1 MVKNIIYYI
10 FIELL
15 GLLLKVISLFV
26 YFIVWPFR
34 YKVLKWA
41 EKHFDEDEYK
51 MFVMING
58 NKKWKVY
65 FCPYF
70 WMFCFTTGLTDK
82 WHGLDHFL
90 PKLKAKWYPNGV
102 KSENTLKY
110 FYLCYRWQAIRNAHW
125 AFNDWFFREGEYRVT
140 IEDISFSNEFQ
151 DKIDQMTDI
160 IMGNKKQDEVN
171 ESLQGRIKKVL
182 REETS
187 IRPAL
192 NDLINML
199 FDGFD
204 DIHYDWGNYMCG
216 MGECCDPYAI
226 GFTLPNRDYDD
237 YIFKLVDGDNYD
249 DDADYPKHFRD
260 ELPEVCYEMPDV
272 RNPNFNYILF
282 FEVFAEEIEEYLGP
296 KRNWK
301 YDLLNL
307 INEKFHSKAT
317 DIIFI

>member
-1 MVKNIIYYI
+1 M
-10 FIELL
+10 
-15 GLLLKVISLFV
+15 IS
-26 YFIVWPFR
+26 
-34 YKVLKWA
+34 
-41 EKHFDEDEYK
+41 EKHIEKINKIIKDMVFDFHGEVVSPGLKADFQYQ
-51 MFVMING
+51 FQING
-58 NKKWKVY
+58 QRKMISVGELYDYLTVSVEILDGDEK
-65 FCPYF
+65 
-70 WMFCFTTGLTDK
+70 TTKIFAVLTE
-82 WHGLDHFL
+82 LNTNI
-90 PKLKAKWYPNGV
+90 LKDYRLGI
-102 KSENTLKY
+102 
-110 FYLCYRWQAIRNAHW
+110 YLTTSITE
-125 AFNDWFFREGEYRVT
+125 DLTPFFREGEYRVR
-140 IEDISFSNEFQ
+140 IEDISISDEFQ

-160 IMGNKKQDEVN
+160 VMGHRKQDEVN

-204 DIHYDWGNYMCG
+204 DVHYDWGNYMCG

-272 RNPNFNYILF
+272 RNPNFNFIIFY
-282 FEVFAEEIEEYLGP
+282 EVFAEEIEEYLGP

-317 DIIFI
+317 EIIFI

>member
-1 MVKNIIYYI
+1 MNLQENI
-10 FIELL
+10 
-15 GLLLKVISLFV
+15 
-26 YFIVWPFR
+26 R
-34 YKVLKWA
+34 RVLK
-41 EKHFDEDEYK
+41 
-51 MFVMING
+51 
-58 NKKWKVY
+58 
-65 FCPYF
+65 
-70 WMFCFTTGLTDK
+70 
-82 WHGLDHFL
+82 
-90 PKLKAKWYPNGV
+90 
-102 KSENTLKY
+102 
-110 FYLCYRWQAIRNAHW
+110 
-125 AFNDWFFREGEYRVT
+125 
-140 IEDISFSNEFQ
+140 
-151 DKIDQMTDI
+151 
-160 IMGNKKQDEVN
+160 
-171 ESLQGRIKKVL
+171 
-182 REETS
+182 EETS

-204 DIHYDWGNYMCG
+204 DVHYDWGNYMCG

-272 RNPNFNYILF
+272 RNPNFNYIVF
-282 FEVFAEEIEEYLGP
+282 YEVFAEEIEEYLGP

-317 DIIFI
+317 EIIFI

>member
-1 MVKNIIYYI
+1 M
-10 FIELL
+10 
-15 GLLLKVISLFV
+15 IS
-26 YFIVWPFR
+26 
-34 YKVLKWA
+34 
-41 EKHFDEDEYK
+41 EKHIEKINKIIKDMVFDFHGEVVSPGLKADFQYQ
-51 MFVMING
+51 FQING
-58 NKKWKVY
+58 QRKMISVGELYDYLTVSVEILDGDEK
-65 FCPYF
+65 
-70 WMFCFTTGLTDK
+70 TTKIFAVLTE
-82 WHGLDHFL
+82 LNTNI
-90 PKLKAKWYPNGV
+90 LKDYRLGI
-102 KSENTLKY
+102 
-110 FYLCYRWQAIRNAHW
+110 YLTTSITEDLAP
-125 AFNDWFFREGEYRVT
+125 FFREGEYRVT

-187 IRPAL
+187 IRSAL

-204 DIHYDWGNYMCG
+204 DVHYDWGNYMCG

-272 RNPNFNYILF
+272 RNPNFNFIIFY
-282 FEVFAEEIEEYLGP
+282 EVFAEEIEEYLGP

-317 DIIFI
+317 EIIFI

>member
-1 MVKNIIYYI
+1 M
-10 FIELL
+10 
-15 GLLLKVISLFV
+15 IS
-26 YFIVWPFR
+26 
-34 YKVLKWA
+34 
-41 EKHFDEDEYK
+41 EKHIQRINMILKDMVFDFHGEIITPGMRSDFQYQFEITGQRKMISVGELYDYLNVSVEIVGGDERTTKVFNILNALSTNILKDYRLNNYLTTSITEDLS
-51 MFVMING
+51 
-58 NKKWKVY
+58 
-65 FCPYF
+65 P
-70 WMFCFTTGLTDK
+70 
-82 WHGLDHFL
+82 
-90 PKLKAKWYPNGV
+90 
-102 KSENTLKY
+102 
-110 FYLCYRWQAIRNAHW
+110 
-125 AFNDWFFREGEYRVT
+125 FFREGEYRVR
-140 IEDISFSNEFQ
+140 IEDISISDEFQ
-151 DKIDQMTDI
+151 EKIDQMTDI
-160 IMGNKKQDEVN
+160 VMGNKKQDEVN

-187 IRPAL
+187 IRSAL

-204 DIHYDWGNYMCG
+204 DVHYDWGNYMCG

-272 RNPNFNYILF
+272 RNPNFNFIIFY
-282 FEVFAEEIEEYLGP
+282 EVFAEEIEEYLGP

-317 DIIFI
+317 EIIFI

>member
-1 MVKNIIYYI
+1 MVFDFHGEIITPGMRSDFQYQFKITGQRKMISVGELYDYLNVSVEIVDGNERTTKVFNILNALSTNI
-10 FIELL
+10 
-15 GLLLKVISLFV
+15 LKDYRLNNYLTTSIT
-26 YFIVWPFR
+26 
-34 YKVLKWA
+34 
-41 EKHFDEDEYK
+41 EDLA
-51 MFVMING
+51 
-58 NKKWKVY
+58 
-65 FCPYF
+65 P
-70 WMFCFTTGLTDK
+70 
-82 WHGLDHFL
+82 
-90 PKLKAKWYPNGV
+90 
-102 KSENTLKY
+102 
-110 FYLCYRWQAIRNAHW
+110 
-125 AFNDWFFREGEYRVT
+125 FFREGEYRVRV
-140 IEDISFSNEFQ
+140 EDISISDEYQ
-151 DKIDQMTDI
+151 EKIDQMTDI
-160 IMGNKKQDEVN
+160 VMGHRKQDEVN

-204 DIHYDWGNYMCG
+204 DVHYDWGNYMCG

-272 RNPNFNYILF
+272 RNPNFNFIIFY
-282 FEVFAEEIEEYLGP
+282 EVFAEEIEEYLGP

-317 DIIFI
+317 EIIFI

>member
-1 MVKNIIYYI
+1 MV
-10 FIELL
+10 FDFHGEVVSP
-15 GLLLKVISLFV
+15 GLKADFQ
-26 YFIVWPFR
+26 YQFQ
-34 YKVLKWA
+34 
-41 EKHFDEDEYK
+41 
-51 MFVMING
+51 ING
-58 NKKWKVY
+58 QRKMISVGELYDYLTVSVEILDGDEK
-65 FCPYF
+65 
-70 WMFCFTTGLTDK
+70 TTKIFAVLTE
-82 WHGLDHFL
+82 LNTNI
-90 PKLKAKWYPNGV
+90 LKDYRLGI
-102 KSENTLKY
+102 
-110 FYLCYRWQAIRNAHW
+110 YLTTSITE
-125 AFNDWFFREGEYRVT
+125 DLTPFFREGEYRVR
-140 IEDISFSNEFQ
+140 IEDISISDEFQ

-160 IMGNKKQDEVN
+160 VMGHRKQDEVN

-204 DIHYDWGNYMCG
+204 DVHYDWGNYMCG

-272 RNPNFNYILF
+272 RNPNFNFIIFY
-282 FEVFAEEIEEYLGP
+282 EVFAEEIEEYLGP

-317 DIIFI
+317 NIIFI

>member
-1 MVKNIIYYI
+1 M
-10 FIELL
+10 
-15 GLLLKVISLFV
+15 IS
-26 YFIVWPFR
+26 
-34 YKVLKWA
+34 
-41 EKHFDEDEYK
+41 EKHIEKINKIIKDIVFDFHGEVVSPGLKADFQYQ
-51 MFVMING
+51 FQING
-58 NKKWKVY
+58 QRKMISVGELYDYLTVSVEILDGDEK
-65 FCPYF
+65 
-70 WMFCFTTGLTDK
+70 TTKIFAVLTE
-82 WHGLDHFL
+82 LNTNI
-90 PKLKAKWYPNGV
+90 LKDYRLGI
-102 KSENTLKY
+102 
-110 FYLCYRWQAIRNAHW
+110 YLTTSITEDLAP
-125 AFNDWFFREGEYRVT
+125 FFREGEYRVT
-140 IEDISFSNEFQ
+140 IEDISFSDEFQ

-171 ESLQGRIKKVL
+171 ESLQGRIRKVL

-187 IRPAL
+187 IRSAL

-272 RNPNFNYILF
+272 RNPNFNFIVFY
-282 FEVFAEEIEEYLGP
+282 EVFAEEIEEYLGP

-317 DIIFI
+317 EIIFI

>member
-1 MVKNIIYYI
+1 MV
-10 FIELL
+10 FDFHGEVVSP
-15 GLLLKVISLFV
+15 GLKADFQ
-26 YFIVWPFR
+26 YQFQ
-34 YKVLKWA
+34 
-41 EKHFDEDEYK
+41 
-51 MFVMING
+51 ING
-58 NKKWKVY
+58 QRKMISVGELYDYLTVSVEILDGDEK
-65 FCPYF
+65 
-70 WMFCFTTGLTDK
+70 TTKIFAVLTE
-82 WHGLDHFL
+82 LNTNI
-90 PKLKAKWYPNGV
+90 LKDYRLGI
-102 KSENTLKY
+102 
-110 FYLCYRWQAIRNAHW
+110 YLTTSITE
-125 AFNDWFFREGEYRVT
+125 DLTPFFREGEYRVT

-272 RNPNFNYILF
+272 RNPNFNYIVF
-282 FEVFAEEIEEYLGP
+282 YEVFAEEIEEYLGP

>member
-1 MVKNIIYYI
+1 M
-10 FIELL
+10 
-15 GLLLKVISLFV
+15 IS
-26 YFIVWPFR
+26 
-34 YKVLKWA
+34 
-41 EKHFDEDEYK
+41 EKHIEKINKIIKDIVFD
-51 MFVMING
+51 F
-58 NKKWKVY
+58 
-65 FCPYF
+65 
-70 WMFCFTTGLTDK
+70 
-82 WHGLDHFL
+82 HGEVVS
-90 PKLKAKWYPNGV
+90 PGLKADFQYQFQISGQRKMISVGELYDYLTVSVEILDGDEKTTKIFAV
-102 KSENTLKY
+102 LTELNTNILKDY
-110 FYLCYRWQAIRNAHW
+110 RLGIYLTTSITEDLAP
-125 AFNDWFFREGEYRVT
+125 FFREGEYRVT
-140 IEDISFSNEFQ
+140 IEDISFSDEFQ

-171 ESLQGRIKKVL
+171 ESLQGRIRKVL

-187 IRPAL
+187 IRSAL

-272 RNPNFNYILF
+272 RNPNFNFIIFY
-282 FEVFAEEIEEYLGP
+282 EVFAEEIEEYLGP

-317 DIIFI
+317 NIIFI

>member
-1 MVKNIIYYI
+1 MV
-10 FIELL
+10 FDFHGEVVSP
-15 GLLLKVISLFV
+15 GLKADFQ
-26 YFIVWPFR
+26 YQFQ
-34 YKVLKWA
+34 
-41 EKHFDEDEYK
+41 
-51 MFVMING
+51 ING
-58 NKKWKVY
+58 QRKMISVGELYDYLTVSVEILDGDEK
-65 FCPYF
+65 
-70 WMFCFTTGLTDK
+70 TTKIFAVLTE
-82 WHGLDHFL
+82 LNTNI
-90 PKLKAKWYPNGV
+90 LKDYRLGI
-102 KSENTLKY
+102 
-110 FYLCYRWQAIRNAHW
+110 YLTTSITEDLAP
-125 AFNDWFFREGEYRVT
+125 FFREGEYRVT
-140 IEDISFSNEFQ
+140 IEDISFSDEFQ

-171 ESLQGRIKKVL
+171 ESLQGRIRKVL

-187 IRPAL
+187 IRSAL

-272 RNPNFNYILF
+272 RNPNFNFIVFY
-282 FEVFAEEIEEYLGP
+282 EVFAEEIEEYLGP

-317 DIIFI
+317 EIIFI

>member
-1 MVKNIIYYI
+1 M
-10 FIELL
+10 
-15 GLLLKVISLFV
+15 IS
-26 YFIVWPFR
+26 
-34 YKVLKWA
+34 
-41 EKHFDEDEYK
+41 EKHIEKINKIIKDIVFDFHGEVVSPGLKADFQYQ
-51 MFVMING
+51 FQING
-58 NKKWKVY
+58 QRKMISVGELYDYLTVSVEILDGDEK
-65 FCPYF
+65 
-70 WMFCFTTGLTDK
+70 TTKIFAVLTE
-82 WHGLDHFL
+82 LNTNI
-90 PKLKAKWYPNGV
+90 LKDYRLGI
-102 KSENTLKY
+102 
-110 FYLCYRWQAIRNAHW
+110 YLTTSITE
-125 AFNDWFFREGEYRVT
+125 DLTPFFREGEYRVR
-140 IEDISFSNEFQ
+140 IEDISISDEFQ

-160 IMGNKKQDEVN
+160 VMGHRKQDEVN

-204 DIHYDWGNYMCG
+204 DVHYDWGNYMCG

-272 RNPNFNYILF
+272 RNPNFNFIIFY
-282 FEVFAEEIEEYLGP
+282 EVFAEEIEEYLGP

-317 DIIFI
+317 EIIFI

>member
-1 MVKNIIYYI
+1 M
-10 FIELL
+10 
-15 GLLLKVISLFV
+15 IS
-26 YFIVWPFR
+26 
-34 YKVLKWA
+34 
-41 EKHFDEDEYK
+41 EKHIEKINKIIKDMVFDFHGEVVSPGLKADFQYQ
-51 MFVMING
+51 FQING
-58 NKKWKVY
+58 QRKMISVGELYDYLTVSVEILDGDEK
-65 FCPYF
+65 
-70 WMFCFTTGLTDK
+70 TTKIFAVLTE
-82 WHGLDHFL
+82 LNTNI
-90 PKLKAKWYPNGV
+90 LKDYRLGI
-102 KSENTLKY
+102 
-110 FYLCYRWQAIRNAHW
+110 YLTTSITE
-125 AFNDWFFREGEYRVT
+125 DLTPFFREGEYRVT

-187 IRPAL
+187 IRSAL

-204 DIHYDWGNYMCG
+204 DVHYDWGNYMCG

-272 RNPNFNYILF
+272 RNPNFNYIVF
-282 FEVFAEEIEEYLGP
+282 YEVFAEEIEEYLGP

>member
-1 MVKNIIYYI
+1 M
-10 FIELL
+10 
-15 GLLLKVISLFV
+15 IS
-26 YFIVWPFR
+26 
-34 YKVLKWA
+34 
-41 EKHFDEDEYK
+41 EKHIEKINKIIKDIVFD
-51 MFVMING
+51 F
-58 NKKWKVY
+58 
-65 FCPYF
+65 
-70 WMFCFTTGLTDK
+70 
-82 WHGLDHFL
+82 HGEVVS
-90 PKLKAKWYPNGV
+90 PGLKADFQYQFQISGQRKMISVGELYDYLTVSVEILDGDEKTTKIFAV
-102 KSENTLKY
+102 LTELNTNILKDY
-110 FYLCYRWQAIRNAHW
+110 RLGIYLTTSITEDLAP
-125 AFNDWFFREGEYRVT
+125 FFREGEYRVT
-140 IEDISFSNEFQ
+140 IEDISFSDEFQ

-171 ESLQGRIKKVL
+171 ESLQGRIRKVL

-187 IRPAL
+187 IRSAL

-272 RNPNFNYILF
+272 RNPNFNYIVF
-282 FEVFAEEIEEYLGP
+282 YEVFAEEIEEYLGP

-317 DIIFI
+317 EIIFI

>member
-1 MVKNIIYYI
+1 M
-10 FIELL
+10 
-15 GLLLKVISLFV
+15 IS
-26 YFIVWPFR
+26 
-34 YKVLKWA
+34 
-41 EKHFDEDEYK
+41 EKHIEKINKIIKDMVFDFHGEVVSPGLKADFQYQ
-51 MFVMING
+51 FQING
-58 NKKWKVY
+58 QRKMISVGELYDYLTVSVEILDGDEK
-65 FCPYF
+65 
-70 WMFCFTTGLTDK
+70 TTKIFAVLTE
-82 WHGLDHFL
+82 LNTNI
-90 PKLKAKWYPNGV
+90 LKDYRLGI
-102 KSENTLKY
+102 
-110 FYLCYRWQAIRNAHW
+110 YLTTSITE
-125 AFNDWFFREGEYRVT
+125 DLTPFFREGEYRVT

-187 IRPAL
+187 IRSAL

-204 DIHYDWGNYMCG
+204 DVHYDWGNYMCG

-272 RNPNFNYILF
+272 RNPNFNFIIFY
-282 FEVFAEEIEEYLGP
+282 EVFAEEIEEYLGP

-317 DIIFI
+317 EIIFI

>member
-1 MVKNIIYYI
+1 MISEKHIQRINMILKDMVFDFHGEIITPGMKSDFQYQFEITGQRKMISVGELYDYLNVSVEIVGGDERSTKVFNILNALSTNIIKDYRLNNYLTTSI
-10 FIELL
+10 T
-15 GLLLKVISLFV
+15 
-26 YFIVWPFR
+26 
-34 YKVLKWA
+34 
-41 EKHFDEDEYK
+41 EDLS
-51 MFVMING
+51 
-58 NKKWKVY
+58 
-65 FCPYF
+65 P
-70 WMFCFTTGLTDK
+70 
-82 WHGLDHFL
+82 
-90 PKLKAKWYPNGV
+90 
-102 KSENTLKY
+102 
-110 FYLCYRWQAIRNAHW
+110 
-125 AFNDWFFREGEYRVT
+125 FFREGEYRVR
-140 IEDISFSNEFQ
+140 IEDISISDEFQ
-151 DKIDQMTDI
+151 EKIDQMTDI
-160 IMGNKKQDEVN
+160 VMGNKKQDEVN

-204 DIHYDWGNYMCG
+204 DVHYDWGNYMCG

-272 RNPNFNYILF
+272 RNPNFNYIVF
-282 FEVFAEEIEEYLGP
+282 YEVFAEEIEEYLGP

-317 DIIFI
+317 EIIFI

>member
-1 MVKNIIYYI
+1 M
-10 FIELL
+10 
-15 GLLLKVISLFV
+15 IS
-26 YFIVWPFR
+26 
-34 YKVLKWA
+34 
-41 EKHFDEDEYK
+41 EKHIEKINKIIKDMVFDFHGEVVSPGLKADFQYQ
-51 MFVMING
+51 FQING
-58 NKKWKVY
+58 QRKMISVGELYDYLTVSVEILDGDEK
-65 FCPYF
+65 
-70 WMFCFTTGLTDK
+70 TTKIFAVLTE
-82 WHGLDHFL
+82 LNTNI
-90 PKLKAKWYPNGV
+90 LKDYRLGI
-102 KSENTLKY
+102 
-110 FYLCYRWQAIRNAHW
+110 YLTTSITEDLAP
-125 AFNDWFFREGEYRVT
+125 FFREGEYRVT
-140 IEDISFSNEFQ
+140 IEDISFSDEFQ

-187 IRPAL
+187 IRSAL

-204 DIHYDWGNYMCG
+204 DVHYDWGNYMCG

-272 RNPNFNYILF
+272 RNPNFNFIVFY
-282 FEVFAEEIEEYLGP
+282 EVFAEEIEEYLGP

-317 DIIFI
+317 EIIFI